1 MSEQVTI
8 TSVTANTPVD
18 ISYSYANSGSP
29 VYVAT
34 VSTFPFTFDVPDPY
48 DLADFLVIIEDTQ
61 GCLYSQEVY
70 ITPTPTPS
78 ITPSQTVTPTV
89 TTTPSNTPSYTPT
102 TTPTITVTS
111 TVSPT
116 VTPTPSVTPVLYY
129 HAKGQNTYT
138 TSGDCCG
145 DIITSTYYYTYL
157 SDGNTIPVVG
167 IKVYTTQVSGVLYN
181 PYNGNNRFIKM
192 VWNGSNYAVRID
204 VVGNIVDFSLCS

>member
-1 MSEQVTI
+1 MSQSFTI

-29 VYVAT
+29 VDVAT

-89 TTTPSNTPSYTPT
+89 TTTPTNTPSFTPTNTPTTTATLTVTPT
-102 TTPTITVTS
+102 TTPT
-111 TVSPT
+111 
-116 VTPTPSVTPVLYY
+116 PSVTAVLSY

-138 TSGDCCG
+138 LSGDCCG
-145 DIITSTYYYTYL
+145 DVITSTYYYTYL
-157 SDGNTIPVVG
+157 NQANTIPVIGVV
-167 IKVYTTQVSGVLYN
+167 VYTTQLYANLYN
-181 PYNGNNRFIKM
+181 PFNGGNKFLLM
-192 VWNGSNYAVRID
+192 VFGGSNYAVKISTS
-204 VVGNIVDFSLCS
+204 GQILDFVLCS

>member
-1 MSEQVTI
+1 MSQQVTI
-8 TSVTANTPVD
+8 TSVTANTPVE
-18 ISYSYANSGSP
+18 ISYCYANSGSC
-29 VYVAT
+29 VDVAT
-34 VSTFPFTFDVPDPY
+34 VSTFPYVFDVPDPY
-48 DLADFLVIIEDTQ
+48 DFSDFIVKIDDTQ
-61 GCLYSQEVY
+61 GCVYAQEVY

-78 ITPSQTVTPTV
+78 ITPSQTITPTV
-89 TTTPSNTPSYTPT
+89 TTTPTNTPSHTPT

-138 TSGDCCG
+138 TSGTCCG

-157 SDGNTIPVVG
+157 SDGNTVPVVG

-181 PYNGNNRFIKM
+181 PYNGNNRYIKM
-192 VWNGSNYAVRID
+192 GWNGSNYAVRID
-204 VVGNIVDFSLCS
+204 TIGYIVDFSLCS

>member
-1 MSEQVTI
+1 MSQQVTI

-18 ISYSYANSGSP
+18 ISYCYANSGSC

-48 DLADFLVIIEDTQ
+48 DTADFIIKIVDTQ
-61 GCLYSQEVY
+61 GCVYSHEIYV
-70 ITPTPTPS
+70 TPTPTPS
-78 ITPSQTVTPTV
+78 FTPTQTITPTV
-89 TTTPSNTPSYTPT
+89 TTTTTNTPSVTPSVTPT
-102 TTPTITVTS
+102 TTTTLTVTPTI
-111 TVSPT
+111 
-116 VTPTPSVTPVLYY
+116 TPTPSVTPVLYY
-129 HAKGQNTYT
+129 HAKGQNTYA

-181 PYNGNNRFIKM
+181 PFNCNNRYIKM
-192 VWNGSNYAVRID
+192 IWNGSNYAVKID
-204 VVGNIVDFSLCS
+204 IVGNIVDFSLCS